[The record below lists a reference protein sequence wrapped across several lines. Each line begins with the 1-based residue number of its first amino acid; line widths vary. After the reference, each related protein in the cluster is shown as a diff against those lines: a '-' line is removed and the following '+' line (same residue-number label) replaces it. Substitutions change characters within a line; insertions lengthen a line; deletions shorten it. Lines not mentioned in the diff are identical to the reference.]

1 MIDFTTI
8 TANPI
13 PENLANLQKLNS
25 NLNTENKMLS
35 TALTIVAGVIVGYA
49 IYRLI
54 ELYNDDKSD
63 EHIRDSFKFK
73 I

>member
-1 MIDFTTI
+1 MLDFTTI

-13 PENLANLQKLNS
+13 PDNLANLQKSNS

-54 ELYNDDKSD
+54 KLYNDDQSD